1 MVVQCEECGMWQ
13 IVYSKYKLTDNES
26 EIIKSILDNYAYTC
40 GSSMEDLNLCG
51 RLSTVCIRIVRYY
64 EPLEV
69 HYYALGHELLCIYCC
84 SACQT
89 WMLPIVSRLFIQTSC
104 QKKNIDFAF

>member
-1 MVVQCEECGMWQ
+1 MVVQCEECGMWW

-51 RLSTVCIRIVRYY
+51 RLSTVCIRIVRCY

-69 HYYALGHELLCIYCC
+69 HYYALGHELLVFTAAVQI
-84 SACQT
+84 T
-89 WMLPIVSRLFIQTSC
+89 
-104 QKKNIDFAF
+104 